1 MPRTGTWEL
10 LGLLLTSGGSA
21 FGILYAAPNLA
32 SLTFTLRA
40 PVSFSI
46 SAEAAMGLAGLALTA
61 LGSLVAVLMGQLKP
75 PGNNIGALLIIWT
88 NLVVL
93 ILGDVLFYLGYLG
106 GTDILV
112 GLVSAGLT
120 TATLLIIAGRP
131 RPGAQTG

>member
-1 MPRTGTWEL
+1 M
-10 LGLLLTSGGSA
+10 
-21 FGILYAAPNLA
+21 IYAAPDLA
-32 SLTFTLRA
+32 SLTFALRG
-40 PVSFSI
+40 PVAFSI

-75 PGNNIGALLIIWT
+75 PGNNIGALLLIWT
-88 NLVVL
+88 NFLVLV
-93 ILGDVLFYLGYLG
+93 LGDVLFSLGYLA

-131 RPGAQTG
+131 RASALPS